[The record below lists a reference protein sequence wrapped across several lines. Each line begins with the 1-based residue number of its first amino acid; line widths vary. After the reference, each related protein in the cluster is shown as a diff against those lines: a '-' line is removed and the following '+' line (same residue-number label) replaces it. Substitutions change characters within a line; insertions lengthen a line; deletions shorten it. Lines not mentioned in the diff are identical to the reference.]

1 MKDGFYLSVYTQINE
16 IASAYNIHE
25 RHDHNMA
32 LWKKEGLDVRLLHYW
47 EFERVTGLK
56 KHSYPFKTRDDA
68 LEFINQLLKPYNI
81 TTDDIESIWGT
92 PEIEKKPNDYTS
104 IEEYSQFT
112 YHSIAHIFSSIM
124 QDTDVFFNQKILG
137 LSLDAGPDNI
147 IDVDAKKKNYYS
159 GVYVDKGEIE
169 FFHIPSPACLWAFM
183 TFRFNL
189 QEGTLMALGSAS
201 KSRLLWDFD
210 DIKKGFIPVRNMGEG
225 GETFKW
231 FNAFIEKVLD
241 LNEENIG
248 IDFNFYDNNFSN
260 HENKISMIV
269 KVIQELSYE
278 ILHNTIEQILF
289 KYKLNAKDVHLA
301 LAGGFT
307 LNCPTNSRLMES
319 FGFKH
324 FLAPPCVSDCGI
336 ALGIGLF
343 SFYKEMKKFNF
354 LLQGAYYGD
363 ADYEINNAVNNP
375 TYKAFIKSVKG
386 FDINQFV
393 EDIKKE
399 PLIWFD
405 GRAEIG
411 PRALGHRS
419 LLADPRNEKSK
430 EILNEIKQRQ
440 WWRPVAPM
448 VLEDKLNEWF
458 EGSESSPYMLRT
470 YLVKSEKQNLIPAVI
485 HLDGSARVQ
494 TVDNNSDILYEII
507 YAFYKD
513 TGVPVLCNTSLND
526 RGEPIINTITEALN
540 FALRKGVRIAYINQ
554 QRVEFYNFE
563 DFKITEPESR
573 NGKHFTPPEIERR
586 KDINPYNMSA
596 EELEFYLNHNSLWK
610 YKLTDELMVSKL
622 KKLIKH
628 LKTIDWNTELN
639 RIIN

>member
-1 MKDGFYLSVYTQINE
+1 MKDGLYLSVYTQINE

-32 LWKKEGLDVRLLHYW
+32 LWKKDGLDVTLLHYW

-56 KHSYPFKTRDDA
+56 KHSYPFKNADDA
-68 LEFINQLLKPYNI
+68 LEFINQLLRPYNI

-92 PEIEKKPNDYTS
+92 PEIEKTANNYTS

-112 YHSIAHIFSSIM
+112 YHSISHLFSCIM
-124 QDTDVFFNQKILG
+124 QDTDIFFNQKIIG

-159 GVYVDKGEIE
+159 GVYVDKGRID

-183 TFRFNL
+183 TYKFNL

-210 DIKKGFIPVRNMGEG
+210 DIKMGFIPVKNMGEG

-231 FNAFIEKVLD
+231 FNTFTEKVFDLD
-241 LNEENIG
+241 EENIG
-248 IDFNFYDNNFSN
+248 IDFNFYDNNFTN

-269 KVIQELSYE
+269 KVMQELSYE
-278 ILHNTIEQILF
+278 ILHNTIEQILL
-289 KYKLNAKDVHLA
+289 KYKLNAKDLYLA

-307 LNCPTNSRLMES
+307 LNCPTNSRLMDS
-319 FGFKH
+319 FGFKRL
-324 FLAPPCVSDCGI
+324 LAPPCVSDCGI

-343 SFYKEMKKFNF
+343 SFYKEMKKINF
-354 LLQGAYYGD
+354 SLQGAYYGD
-363 ADYEINNAVNNP
+363 ADYEIDNAVNNL
-375 TYKAFIKSVKG
+375 TYKAFVKSVKG
-386 FDINQFV
+386 LDINQFV

-419 LLADPRNEKSK
+419 LFADPRNEKSK

-458 EGSESSPYMLRT
+458 EGSEPSPYMLRT
-470 YLVKSEKQNLIPAVI
+470 YTVKAQKQNLIPAVI

-494 TVDNNSDILYEII
+494 TVDNNGDILYEII

-513 TGVPVLCNTSLND
+513 TGVPILCNTSLND
-526 RGEPIINTITEALN
+526 RGEPIINTITEAFN

-563 DFKITEPESR
+563 NFKIADPESR
-573 NGKHFTPPEIERR
+573 KGKLFTPLEIENR
-586 KDINPYNMSA
+586 KYINPYNMSI

-622 KKLIKH
+622 KKIIKH